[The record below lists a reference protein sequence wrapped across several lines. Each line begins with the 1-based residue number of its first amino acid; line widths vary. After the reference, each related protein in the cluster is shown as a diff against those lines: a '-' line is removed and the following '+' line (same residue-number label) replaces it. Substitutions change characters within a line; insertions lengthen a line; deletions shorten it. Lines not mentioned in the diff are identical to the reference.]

1 MRKKR
6 VVLLFLALMLAFC
19 SCRGQAGYPEQ
30 SMTEYQ
36 MLENGYEPQDQAQFY
51 VNALNFQASDPEG
64 HTLLFQCDH
73 MEHFSGDMEYED
85 REWGVG
91 GYYDFRL
98 PDAEYYVFQTESEWI
113 GFRASYGRAYSCVE
127 GDRIRKMTWTPNS
140 WTLETEQSPIVF
152 DVFLGEDESN
162 PQNVCRYVV
171 FLELTAD
178 SVLNLNWTDNQ
189 LRVYG
194 APGELCVWVH
204 EVAKNRTSEK
214 ITVQFAGDRLDLFT
228 DSLMEGLWIVEDEA
242 GTRELEFDWGPSI

>member
-1 MRKKR
+1 MKKIVLFLI
-6 VVLLFLALMLAFC
+6 VVLIVLFSAC
-19 SCRGQAGYPEQ
+19 Q
-30 SMTEYQ
+30 SQNRYSDRSTTEYE
-36 MLENGYEPQDQAQFY
+36 MLENSYELQDQARFSA
-51 VNALNFQASDPEG
+51 NALAFQAADPKR
-64 HTLLFQCDH
+64 HTLSFQCDRS
-73 MEHFSGDMEYED
+73 EHFSGDMEYEYQG
-85 REWGVG
+85 WGVG
-91 GYYDFRL
+91 GYCDFRL
-98 PDAEYYVFQTESEWI
+98 PDAEYYEFQTESEWI
-113 GFRASYGRAYSCVE
+113 GIRAGYGRAYSSVE
-127 GDRIRKMTWTPNS
+127 GDCIRKLIWTPNS

-178 SVLNLNWTDNQ
+178 SVLNLSWTDNQ

-228 DSLMEGLWIVEDEA
+228 DSLLEGLWIVEDEA